1 MTRSARIKLALGVA
15 VSTLGVAIVLG
26 LNVFDAA
33 TVAAVYVLVVGA
45 QVLLALTKLA
55 QSAADPEPSLFEH
68 ALRRRH
74 EEHLRPPE
82 LIRIE
87 RELVLG
93 MENAGHLHTRLLP
106 LLREAAA
113 ARLAAKHHIDL
124 ERRPAAA
131 RALLGEEA
139 WELLRPDRPEPENR
153 RAHGIPQT
161 KLRAVLDVLEGI

>member
-1 MTRSARIKLALGVA
+1 MTRSAGIKLVIGVA
-15 VSTLGVAIVLG
+15 ASTLGVAIVLG
-26 LNVFDAA
+26 LGVFDAA

-55 QSAADPEPSLFEH
+55 QSAADQEPSLFEH
-68 ALRRRH
+68 ALRRRPD
-74 EEHLRPPE
+74 EHLRPPE

-93 MENAGHLHTRLLP
+93 IESAGHLHTRLLP

-124 ERRPAAA
+124 ERRPEAA

-139 WELLRPDRPEPENR
+139 WELLRPDRLEPGDP
-153 RAHGIPQT
+153 RAGGIPQA
-161 KLRAVLDVLEGI
+161 KLRAVLDVLEAI

>member
-1 MTRSARIKLALGVA
+1 MTRSARIKLVLGVA
-15 VSTLGVAIVLG
+15 VSTVGVAIVLG
-26 LNVFDAA
+26 LGVFDPA

-55 QSAADPEPSLFEH
+55 QAAADPEPSLFAH
-68 ALRRRH
+68 ALRRRRD
-74 EEHLRPPE
+74 EQLRPPE

-93 MENAGHLHTRLLP
+93 MESAGHLHARLLP

-113 ARLAAKHHIDL
+113 ARLAAKHNVDL
-124 ERRPAAA
+124 DRRPEAA

-139 WELLRPDRPEPENR
+139 WDLLRPDRAEPVDR
-153 RAHGIPQT
+153 RAHGIPQA
-161 KLRAVLDVLEGI
+161 KLRALLDVLEQM